1 MKTLVKTVTIFVI
14 SIFCFACTP
23 NLPDIPIYIHQS
35 GWGCTDDWGDNRVVE
50 QMQRL
55 SNGSFL
61 YIGTWKGGEVQL
73 SESNFEYRS
82 AWGYDEILTFGYS
95 DISGES
101 NLYWGEIVK
110 YIYYP
115 SSQSLEVVP
124 TGATPTYYCYCDY
137 EWKKMSP
144 DKDGTFSC
152 IAYHGNDHI
161 YINTLVPHDKYGNI
175 DEKYHGS
182 LEFYSDY
189 YDGSRIKYIFNP
201 KTKSLTTTKL

>member
-1 MKTLVKTVTIFVI
+1 MKTLVKTVIILVI
-14 SIFCFACTP
+14 GIFCFACTP

-35 GWGCTDDWGDNRVVE
+35 GWGTEYYSDDLVIE
-50 QMQRL
+50 KMTRL

-61 YIGTWKGGEVQL
+61 YTGTWKEGKITLNERPFYELIDWNGK
-73 SESNFEYRS
+73 
-82 AWGYDEILTFGYS
+82 AYDFFTLDDSG
-95 DISGES
+95 ISGES

-137 EWKKMSP
+137 IWTKMEP

-152 IAYHGNDHI
+152 VAGFGNYDI
-161 YINTLVPHDKYGNI
+161 YINTLPVKDGMY
-175 DEKYHGS
+175 EAREYGS
-182 LEFYSDY
+182 LRFSEYHNFYDK
-189 YDGSRIKYIFNP
+189 IKYTFNP

>member
-1 MKTLVKTVTIFVI
+1 MKTLVKTVIILVI
-14 SIFCFACTP
+14 GIFCFACTP

-35 GWGCTDDWGDNRVVE
+35 GWGTEYYSDHPVIE
-50 QMQRL
+50 KMTRL

-61 YIGTWKGGEVQL
+61 YTGTWKEGEVQL
-73 SESNFEYRS
+73 SESNS
-82 AWGYDEILTFGYS
+82 SWGYDEILTFGYS
-95 DISGES
+95 DISSES

-137 EWKKMSP
+137 IWTKMEP

-152 IAYHGNDHI
+152 VAGFGNYDI
-161 YINTLVPHDKYGNI
+161 YINTLPVKGGKYEARKYGSLCFS
-175 DEKYHGS
+175 KYHN
-182 LEFYSDY
+182 Y
-189 YDGSRIKYIFNP
+189 YDKIKYTFNP